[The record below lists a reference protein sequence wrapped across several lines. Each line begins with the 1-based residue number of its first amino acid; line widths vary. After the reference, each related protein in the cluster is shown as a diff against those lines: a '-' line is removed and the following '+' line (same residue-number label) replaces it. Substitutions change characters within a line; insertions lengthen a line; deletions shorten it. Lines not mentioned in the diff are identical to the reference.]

1 MDPLELWQLWCFC
14 FDAREIRAFGD
25 GEAASL
31 MTYRLALSSK
41 SCLEDLIL
49 RLEDAATAVLKGL
62 DGQNLSQGATFLWPC
77 SKVFVTLSTSVL
89 KLRLLPVTM
98 LERLATASHTILMAN
113 LYWTK
118 LRSSPKKGEPTEQL
132 KECFKSVVD
141 LCKMLQ
147 YCSPAVLNPD
157 RYIWVLGNIPPHPDR
172 PDGPPLRAGITQKMF
187 VEDLVDFILV
197 NYRDYAWAG
206 IKLSVALGLTPTSK
220 LSRSGLFNKQLRHAL
235 ALPSVAERLAEEEL
249 VAGSKVLHVVLDVC
263 LGCGMHRKGDL
274 AGSRFKVCK
283 SCTCAM

>member
-1 MDPLELWQLWCFC
+1 
-14 FDAREIRAFGD
+14 
-25 GEAASL
+25 

-49 RLEDAATAVLKGL
+49 RFEDAATAVLKGL
-62 DGQNLSQGATFLWPC
+62 DGQNLSQRAAFLRPC
-77 SKVFVTLSTSVL
+77 SKLLVTLSTSVL
-89 KLRLLPVTM
+89 KLSLLPATM

-118 LRSSPKKGEPTEQL
+118 LQSFSKKGEPTEQL

-147 YCSPAVLNPD
+147 YCSPALLNPD
-157 RYIWVLGNIPPHPDR
+157 RYIWVLGNIPPHPEM

-187 VEDLVDFILV
+187 VEELVDFILV
-197 NYRDYAWAG
+197 NYRDYAWVG
-206 IKLSVALGLTPTSK
+206 IKLSIALGLTPTSK

-249 VAGSKVLHVVLDVC
+249 VTGSKVQHMKSDVC
-263 LGCGMHRKGDL
+263 LGCGMHQKGDV
-274 AGSRFKVCK
+274 AGGRRFKVCK
-283 SCTCAM
+283 SCTFAM